1 MTKEEFETFI
11 SLREKFDQE
20 VEDLFDYIKK
30 KYLDVL
36 RYGKY
41 SSLHHYNI
49 YDDEICIEYYDYGY
63 DIYDSQNL
71 YIPLNDFLS
80 NPFEWADAWAN
91 NILAEKQKEEEKA
104 IKAKEK
110 KEKEELQRLKEKYE
124 KQ

>member
-1 MTKEEFETFI
+1 MTKEEFETFK
-11 SLREKFDQE
+11 SLKEKFEQE
-20 VEDLFDYIKK
+20 VEELFDYITE

-41 SSLHHYNI
+41 SSFHHYVM

-63 DIYDSQNL
+63 DLYDSQNL

-80 NPFEWADAWAN
+80 NPFEWADRWAN
-91 NILAEKQKEEEKA
+91 NILAKKQKEEEKA

-124 KQ
+124 K